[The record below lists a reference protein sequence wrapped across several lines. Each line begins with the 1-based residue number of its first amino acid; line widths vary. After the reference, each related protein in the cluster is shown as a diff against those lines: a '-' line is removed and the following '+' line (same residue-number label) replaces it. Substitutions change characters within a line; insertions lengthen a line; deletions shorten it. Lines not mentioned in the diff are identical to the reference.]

1 MTTLGKNI
9 IALEVDGVF
18 DDCQEMV
25 KKAFLDEELNQ
36 KIRLSS
42 ANSINIARLLPQSF
56 YYAYALGELQKR
68 GLSVPVFRFPVGNSG
83 ILQGDFSSWRL
94 GCLPNGF
101 WHLPMPTIRYLFI

>member
-1 MTTLGKNI
+1 MPTATSGHTGSAVAHVFYNVPGVRVCLLFPKGKVSPLQEKQMTTLGKNI

-42 ANSINIARLLPQSF
+42 ANSINIEIGRASCR
-56 YYAYALGELQKR
+56 ER
-68 GLSVPVFRFPVGNSG
+68 V
-83 ILQGDFSSWRL
+83 
-94 GCLPNGF
+94 
-101 WHLPMPTIRYLFI
+101 